1 MADSRGGKLKLDVKG
16 EEREY
21 LEECHMLL
29 VIFLLF
35 FFFFNVHDSLTEISL
50 WEKTQKKKK

>member
-50 WEKTQKKKK
+50 WEKT